1 MEFRVLGP
9 LEVDDGERRIAIAS
23 GKQGALLAY
32 LLVHRDTTISTDR
45 LVDELWP
52 SGPPPTAVKIVRNL
66 VSELRK
72 LLGSE
77 DVVALVTEGGGY
89 RLRVSADQIDAGRF
103 EALSAQGRRL
113 VERGETRQ
121 AAEVLR
127 EALGLWRGAAFS
139 GLGRE
144 PFAGAEAARLEQV
157 RLACLEA
164 RIEADLALGRHAELV
179 SELEALLT
187 REPFRERFREQLML
201 ALYRSGRQADALAA
215 YRDARRTFSREL
227 GIEPGR
233 ALQELERAILA
244 QEASLDLPERPRV
257 AAVRRRG
264 GVLVALGAA
273 ALLAAAA
280 AVALTLDDRD
290 APKGLAALTPNSIGA
305 IDPETGRI
313 VAQVPLGAAAA
324 RLAGAEAVVWALST
338 TERTLYR
345 VDAERRELTGSARID
360 GVVADV
366 AAADDEV
373 WVVHAGRS
381 GATVVTRFTGDQA
394 APLRLDALQPGTQL
408 LGAGGAT
415 FGVADDRIAVSDDTV
430 WVTASAARPG
440 GIVALDRSTG
450 RIRARLPGPVYGIAL
465 GADAAWLVAE
475 QLLRRVD
482 TQAWRVDLEIPLPSP
497 GFAVAAAVGEGAVWA
512 LTLPNIHFGVQ
523 GAQRTG
529 RGIVTRVDP
538 ESTSV
543 STTIP
548 IGGIPNS
555 IAAGLG
561 SVWITDLDRHVLV
574 RVDPHTN
581 TVVDRIELGARPT
594 SVTLAGGL
602 VWVAVI

>member
-32 LLVHRDTTISTDR
+32 LLVHRDTTVSIDR
-45 LVDELWP
+45 LVDELWA
-52 SGPPPTAVKIVRNL
+52 SGPPPTAAKIVRNL

-72 LLGSE
+72 LLGSG
-77 DVVALVTEGGGY
+77 DGVALVTEAGGY

-103 EALSAQGRRL
+103 EVLSAQGRRL
-113 VERGETRQ
+113 VERGETRR

-127 EALGLWRGAAFS
+127 EALGLWRGAAYS

-144 PFAGAEAARLEQV
+144 AFAEAESARLEQV

-164 RIEADLALGRHAELV
+164 RIEADLALGRHTELV
-179 SELEALLT
+179 SELEALVT

-244 QEASLDLPERPRV
+244 QDPTLELPERPHV
-257 AAVRRRG
+257 AALRRRG

-313 VAQVPLGAAAA
+313 VAQVPLGAGAA
-324 RLAGAEAVVWALST
+324 RLAGSQDAVWALST

-345 VDAERRELTGSARID
+345 IDAARRELTGSARID
-360 GVVADV
+360 DVVADV
-366 AAADDEV
+366 AAAGDEA
-373 WVVHAGRS
+373 WVVHAGSS
-381 GATVVTRFTGDQA
+381 GTTVVTRFAGDQA
-394 APLRLDALQPGTQL
+394 TLLRLDSFEPGIQL
-408 LGAGGAT
+408 LGAGGT
-415 FGVADDRIAVSDDTV
+415 SFGPADDRIAVGDDTV
-430 WVTASAARPG
+430 WVTTSAQRPG
-440 GIVALDRSTG
+440 GVAVLDRRSG
-450 RIRARLPGPVYGIAL
+450 RIRARLPGYVYGLVL
-465 GADAAWLVAE
+465 GTDATWLVAE
-475 QLLRRVD
+475 QQLRRVD
-482 TQAWRVDLEIPLPSP
+482 TRAWQVDLEITLPSP
-497 GFAVAAAVGEGAVWA
+497 GVAVAVAVGERAVWA
-512 LTLPNIHFGVQ
+512 LTVPVIQ
-523 GAQRTG
+523 YGAQGTRRTG
-529 RGIVTRVDP
+529 QGIVTRVDP
-538 ESTSV
+538 ETEAV

-548 IGGIPNS
+548 IGGVPDS

-561 SVWITDLDRHVLV
+561 SVWITDLDRQELV

-594 SVTLAGGL
+594 SITLAGGL

>member
-9 LEVDDGERRIAIAS
+9 LEVDDGERHIAIAS

-52 SGPPPTAVKIVRNL
+52 SGSPPTAVKIVRNL

-77 DVVALVTEGGGY
+77 DGVALVTEGGGY

-144 PFAGAEAARLEQV
+144 PFAEAEAARLEQV
-157 RLACLEA
+157 RLASLEA
-164 RIEADLALGRHAELV
+164 RIEADIALGRHAELV
-179 SELEALLT
+179 SELEALVT

-201 ALYRSGRQADALAA
+201 ALYRSGRQADALGA

-244 QEASLDLPERPRV
+244 QDSTLDLPDWPRV

-273 ALLAAAA
+273 ALLAAA
-280 AVALTLDDRD
+280 VALTLDDRG
-290 APKGLAALTPNSIGA
+290 APTGLAALTPNSIGA

-324 RLAGAEAVVWALST
+324 RLAGSDAVVWALST

-345 VDAERRELTGSARID
+345 VDAERRELTGSARLD

-394 APLRLDALQPGTQL
+394 APLRSDALQPGTQL
-408 LGAGGAT
+408 LGAGGAN

-450 RIRARLPGPVYGIAL
+450 RIRARLPGLVYGVAL
-465 GADAAWLVAE
+465 GPDATWLVAE

-482 TQAWRVDLEIPLPSP
+482 MQAWRVDLEIPLPSP
-497 GFAVAAAVGEGAVWA
+497 GLAVAAAVGEGAVWA
-512 LTLPNIHFGVQ
+512 LTLPNIYFGVQ
-523 GAQRTG
+523 GAERTG

-548 IGGIPNS
+548 IGGIPDS

-561 SVWITDLDRHVLV
+561 SVWITDTETQVLV
-574 RVDPHTN
+574 RVDPRSN
-581 TVVDRIELGARPT
+581 TIVDRIPLGARPT
-594 SVTLAGGL
+594 SVALAGGL